1 MNFKNIVEH
10 PKTINE
16 AVNRLLVILTD
27 EEKEQIKAL
36 PEDELVLLN
45 YNSFGKD
52 IRIAFGLYDGNTA
65 LLSNRSADNT
75 AMTII
80 EAMWNRLQRRK
91 TVHRTL

>member
-1 MNFKNIVEH
+1 MNFKNIIGYPETVSD
-10 PKTINE
+10 
-16 AVNRLLVILTD
+16 AVNRLLVILSD
-27 EEKEQIKAL
+27 VEKEQIKAL

-45 YNSFGKD
+45 YNSFGKE
-52 IRIAFGLYDGNTA
+52 IRIAFGLNDGNTA